1 MLELLPWSDT
11 KPKPTSA
18 ALAASKTTNLNIFPF
33 HWTGSTVFSGTLKP
47 EEGLMIKAFATF
59 QLPGVYDVN
68 RWKLT
73 VRCVE
78 GDKEEGEVFVHQ
90 PTLPQL
96 ITTTA
101 IEA

>member
-1 MLELLPWSDT
+1 
-11 KPKPTSA
+11 
-18 ALAASKTTNLNIFPF
+18 
-33 HWTGSTVFSGTLKP
+33 
-47 EEGLMIKAFATF
+47 MIEAFATF

-78 GDKEEGEVFVHQ
+78 SGKEEGEVFVHQ

-96 ITTTA
+96 ITATA